1 MGTGKRRA
9 AIALGRRGWWRP
21 NDKKMFF
28 FGLASVFPNRTGDEA
43 AFWMRATV
51 VCGLGLKF
59 DPEIGGLMMIQC

>member
-1 MGTGKRRA
+1 MT
-9 AIALGRRGWWRP
+9 
-21 NDKKMFF
+21 KKCFF

-51 VCGLGLKF
+51 SRLGLVCGLGLKF